1 MLDGEYPPADATTD
15 FNHPLHAS
23 ENGTAFDH
31 ETTLREHV
39 HRGISTNTSLAHW
52 ALVIIIAGA
61 IPLEMATAQTPPSG
75 QPSTATVIENSDM
88 VTPPVR

>member
-39 HRGISTNTSLAHW
+39 PPCAAGS
-52 ALVIIIAGA
+52 IAFSSMESAPFCTLDLIVGA
-61 IPLEMATAQTPPSG
+61 AEVMNG
-75 QPSTATVIENSDM
+75 RVW
-88 VTPPVR
+88 R